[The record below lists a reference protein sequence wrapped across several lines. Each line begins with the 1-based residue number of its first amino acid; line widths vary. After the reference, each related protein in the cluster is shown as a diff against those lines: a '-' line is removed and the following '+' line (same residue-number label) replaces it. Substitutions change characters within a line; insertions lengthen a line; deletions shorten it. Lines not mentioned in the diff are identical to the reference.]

1 MTPFQN
7 KKALSGITL
16 IVAAVIG
23 LLILTAVLFMV
34 GKNVG
39 NFAAGKIR
47 QEPAQQ
53 PAVQAELTILPQS
66 QETIVQVL
74 LKAGILAANIQM
86 LLGQTQ
92 QESPEFAVAFD
103 IPA

>member
-39 NFAAGKIR
+39 NFAAGKDKARTCAAACSAGGADDFAAISR
-47 QEPAQQ
+47 DDC
-53 PAVQAELTILPQS
+53 
-66 QETIVQVL
+66 
-74 LKAGILAANIQM
+74 AGIIKGRHIG
-86 LLGQTQ
+86 GQYSDVTGTDATGK
-92 QESPEFAVAFD
+92 PRICCCF
-103 IPA
+103 